1 MCVWRTLT
9 DPPNSEQ
16 KVHVEENG
24 KSCWISRGESDHEG
38 PQKPGMDLHLIGV
51 GGGEMKAVFKE
62 QSSGVHVQDRLE

>member
-24 KSCWISRGESDHEG
+24 GGSDHEG